1 MRRFFNSNTFY
12 AIISVI
18 IAILIWV
25 YVVYSV
31 RPTHEIWIEDV
42 EITPINVSRLFSGGS
57 LSIIGEN
64 EGITD
69 GGVYADIKIRGK
81 RNVVS
86 SVGKKDLSCIIDMIT
101 VDKEGV
107 YRLKPFVETQV
118 SGIEIVQVKPSSV
131 KLNVENISQRDM
143 DIELKTVGA
152 IKEGYKIENLVCKTK
167 TVKLTGPESV
177 INRIANAQIVLDY
190 SSLSRSDTEKS
201 LKIEYLDDKGN
212 PIDTSLFNKSVEYS
226 KVSFNLYT
234 QKEVTVIL
242 TPKYENENKKNTS
255 GHTVNLTADA
265 KDIAENGGVRL
276 KVKLKG
282 TYDAIE
288 KYLSTE
294 NVVYTNPI
302 NVKYIYTDTVLKN
315 IEAAPLSNEV
325 YYVSVPK
332 IDIKATIKSEE

>member
-1 MRRFFNSNTFY
+1 MRRFFHSNTFY

-25 YVVYSV
+25 YVVYTV

-42 EITPINVSRLFSGGS
+42 EITPINVSKLFSDGS
-57 LSIIGEN
+57 LSVIGEN
-64 EGITD
+64 EGVTD
-69 GGVYADIKIRGK
+69 GAVLADIKIKGK

-107 YRLKPFVETQV
+107 YRLKPFVETQI
-118 SGIEIVQVKPSSV
+118 SGIEIIQVKPSSV
-131 KLNVENISQRDM
+131 KLNVENISQRDV
-143 DIELKTVGA
+143 DIELKTIGT
-152 IKEGYKIENLVCKTK
+152 IKEGYEIENVVCRTK

-177 INRIANAQIVLDY
+177 INSIDSAQIVLDY

-212 PIDTSLFNKSVEYS
+212 PVDTSLFNKSVEYS

-234 QKEVTVIL
+234 QKEVTVVL

-255 GHTVNLTADA
+255 GHTVDLSVDA
-265 KDIAENGGVRL
+265 KDTAENGGVRL

-288 KYLSTE
+288 KYIDTE
-294 NVVYTNPI
+294 NVVYTSPI
-302 NVKYIYTDTVLKN
+302 DVKYIYSDTVLKD

-332 IDIKATIKSEE
+332 IDIKATIVQ